1 MKKLISVALTL
12 LLVLQLGAQPKEV
25 QNLLKT
31 YEKTKAQ
38 TELARRNDRTATWI
52 RYTQALTKAYS
63 YPTVNF

>member
-38 TELARRNDRTATWI
+38 RSL
-52 RYTQALTKAYS
+52 
-63 YPTVNF
+63 PTVMINRQRGFVMLRL